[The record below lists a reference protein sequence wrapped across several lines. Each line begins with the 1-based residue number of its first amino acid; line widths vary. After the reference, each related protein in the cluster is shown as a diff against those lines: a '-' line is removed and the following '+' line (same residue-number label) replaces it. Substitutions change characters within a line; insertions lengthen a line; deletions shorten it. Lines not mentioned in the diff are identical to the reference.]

1 MTETTA
7 TVTPAVATGT
17 ILMLDPV
24 VSSPTIDRG
33 APPRLATLDGKVI
46 GLYSNTKLNAT
57 KVLEMAAEI
66 VRERFT
72 PSNFVLVESNVELGH
87 AMTDEEHWRQP
98 VDVAL
103 VAIGD

>member
-1 MTETTA
+1 MTMATTDR
-7 TVTPAVATGT
+7 
-17 ILMLDPV
+17 IQMLDPIV
-24 VSSPTIDRG
+24 ASPAVEQA
-33 APPRLATLDGKVI
+33 APGRLSTLDHKVI

-66 VRERFT
+66 IQQRFE
-72 PSNFVLVESNVELGH
+72 PARFVLVEGKVDLGH
-87 AMTDEEHWRQP
+87 EMTDDKHWQEP

>member
-1 MTETTA
+1 MT
-7 TVTPAVATGT
+7 
-17 ILMLDPV
+17 IQMLDPIIASPV
-24 VSSPTIDRG
+24 VERPAPDR
-33 APPRLATLDGKVI
+33 LSTLDGKVI

-66 VRERFT
+66 IQQRFA
-72 PSNFVLVESNVELGH
+72 PARFVLVEGTTGMGH
-87 AMTDEEHWRQP
+87 DMNDEEHWREP